1 MKRKIT
7 TTFCILFVGFL
18 CLQLYRPAINNPP
31 VADDI
36 AVPAKVKAILK
47 RACYDCHS
55 NETNIRWYD
64 QIAPAYWQVAADVKE
79 GRAVL
84 NFSEWSKLAPPDQ
97 KAKLWEAVNQIDAG
111 AMPLSN
117 YTAVHPSAK
126 LSAEDVAALKQYL
139 KSTVKPPFADTAK
152 GNAADRQYA
161 KWISGKLQLKNIPTA
176 LNGIA
181 FIPNY
186 KNWQAI
192 STTDRY
198 DNGTMRVILGNPIA
212 VKALQEN
219 NIKPWPDGAAFA
231 KVAWTALE
239 DKDGNITPG
248 EFKQVEFMIKDAGKY
263 HETKGW
269 GFARFK
275 TPAMIPYGKTAMFA
289 TECVNCHRPQAN
301 TDYVFTLPIKH

>member
-7 TTFCILFVGFL
+7 VTICILIVVLL
-18 CLQLYRPAINNPP
+18 CLQLYRPAIKEQP
-31 VADDI
+31 VTSDI
-36 AVPAKVKAILK
+36 NAPANVKAILK

-64 QIAPAYWQVAADVKE
+64 QIAPAYWQVAADVNE
-79 GRAVL
+79 GRAGL
-84 NFSEWSKLAPPDQ
+84 NFSEWDKLAAPDQ
-97 KAKLWEAVNQIDAG
+97 KAKLWEAVNQINAG

-126 LSAEDVAALKQYL
+126 LSAEDVAILKAYL
-139 KSTVKPPFADTAK
+139 KSTVKQPFTDTAK
-152 GNAADRQYA
+152 INAADKQFA
-161 KWISGKLQLKNIPTA
+161 QWSSGKLQLKNIPVA

-181 FIPNY
+181 FMPDY
-186 KNWQAI
+186 KNWQAL

-198 DNGTMRVILGNPIA
+198 DNGTMRVILGNAIA
-212 VKALQEN
+212 VKALKEG
-219 NIKPWPDGAAFA
+219 NIKPWPNGAAFA
-231 KVAWTALE
+231 KVAWASLE

-248 EFKQVEFMIKDAGKY
+248 EFKQVEFMIKDADKY
-263 HETKGW
+263 RDTKGW

-275 TPAMIPYGKTAMFA
+275 TPAMVPYGKTAMFA

-301 TDYVFTLPIKH
+301 TDYVFTQPIKH